1 MTRFS
6 NRSLS
11 ATLGAA
17 LIIANAAASTAQT
30 PTLAPDCDLWL
41 RAAEACLAET
51 GQFTAAKQNALRI
64 ARDEMA
70 ALSGGSEDDRP
81 RQRLNAQCRAMSEQ
95 LAEQRQAR
103 SRSCTI

>member
-1 MTRFS
+1 MTYVS
-6 NRSLS
+6 KWVLS
-11 ATLGAA
+11 AAFGAA
-17 LIIANAAASTAQT
+17 LIIANAAVATAQS

-41 RAAEACLAET
+41 RAAEACLTET
-51 GQFTAAKQNALRI
+51 GQLTAAKQNALRV

-70 ALSGGSEDDRP
+70 ALSGGSEEDGP